1 MPDWQRIIHARL
13 DLAGKH
19 IPCDEE
25 TVAELAAHLGELFD
39 RWQKLGLSEE
49 EAIGRTLAEVT
60 DWEDLF
66 LKIRRARSGEDIM
79 TVTSKSIWIPGIVAL
94 LGTLCGLVGAF
105 RNDLFPSGFRLASDI
120 SLFVYVPWLG
130 AELLV
135 GFIAGYVSKRMGGQR
150 HDRWAVAGFVSVALI
165 ILFFGNSPVNGVI
178 VGPARTWTLWG
189 HLILYALSC
198 FFLWVVVPSLVLV
211 AGMISF
217 WNFYAHLPLKN
228 KMTTESIV

>member
-1 MPDWQRIIHARL
+1 
-13 DLAGKH
+13 
-19 IPCDEE
+19 
-25 TVAELAAHLGELFD
+25 
-39 RWQKLGLSEE
+39 
-49 EAIGRTLAEVT
+49 
-60 DWEDLF
+60 
-66 LKIRRARSGEDIM
+66 
-79 TVTSKSIWIPGIVAL
+79 
-94 LGTLCGLVGAF
+94 
-105 RNDLFPSGFRLASDI
+105 
-120 SLFVYVPWLG
+120 
-130 AELLV
+130 
-135 GFIAGYVSKRMGGQR
+135 MGGQR